1 MCEALALVHSTDF
14 PLQRWCW
21 LRLHELQHLTSP
33 MAGWRELSCAVNVGG
48 CPSLV
53 DDVGAVLRERQGL
66 WTLVLIR
73 EAQLAPAAAV
83 GTLAT
88 RFFQQAKCTH
98 ATAAH
103 DTRLDVDCR
112 LVLFAL
118 STSWGAEALAQP
130 DKRSGPRHRLL
141 SSAKGEAAPW
151 LSAAQRAQ
159 PRLLPHLLRSAVA
172 VVLGEEPTE
181 RFGARMR
188 EQLES
193 RHGRQQQQSAQ
204 PAQQHVGVDD
214 GSAASTWPDLSVFD
228 RIAGQQSVVSEVVQ
242 RLRGIASGA
251 DGGQDAHVFFFYGFP
266 GTGKTMLAELVA
278 LAQHGRTSPPAFQRF
293 SMQNYKTDEDM
304 WKLVS
309 PPCGVKGEAPVVLF
323 DEIEEARADFM
334 TSALVNA
341 IDHRGFVEFSRK
353 TAEGACVSEH
363 ARTAGAFI
371 ILTSNCFMDALA
383 DVVARQRRA
392 GISEPTAL
400 YKATREAMDAMIFD
414 ERIPCDAQRGTPNPF
429 AAGKMRDRMR
439 GNLYPFLPL
448 TDPQMVA
455 AFEREL
461 EERAKLYN
469 ASRRPVGLFW
479 MPEFARLIV
488 RQRGAV
494 LGVDQRGAG
503 AEPPRMRAVVEA
515 ATAAARAGGAHDGA
529 LGSTVSSS
537 GLTGNDGKS
546 LRKRIEELM
555 RLDERSVERLY
566 ARAADACARNGARLA
581 RLMLH
586 VANEVP
592 DVAEFCEPLPSTAAG
607 AAATRTHAAQLAA
620 AAERHPSVGTLLAA
634 AAYVVVSTLCFAGSA
649 PACALEAALLEA
661 ARWAWWALSWAWQL
675 LGVALGALSG
685 GARLGALALALLFG
699 RSVRRARR
707 AQRDKDAGMQA
718 ALSAVLSAHAL
729 EGSAWRVAE
738 AQLHAQLSVA
748 LRELREIEEA
758 VGAVPSAPYRALTEL
773 REIEEAVR
781 AVPSAPYRAL
791 TELREIEEAEAVGAR
806 HGAQPVAA
814 AAALGGAAGAATRAA
829 AASESGERGD
839 SGGVIMPGPPCPTR
853 RGLMAVLA
861 QRAAAGDAREIWTEA
876 AR

>member
-1 MCEALALVHSTDF
+1 
-14 PLQRWCW
+14 
-21 LRLHELQHLTSP
+21 
-33 MAGWRELSCAVNVGG
+33 
-48 CPSLV
+48 
-53 DDVGAVLRERQGL
+53 
-66 WTLVLIR
+66 
-73 EAQLAPAAAV
+73 
-83 GTLAT
+83 
-88 RFFQQAKCTH
+88 
-98 ATAAH
+98 
-103 DTRLDVDCR
+103 
-112 LVLFAL
+112 
-118 STSWGAEALAQP
+118 
-130 DKRSGPRHRLL
+130 
-141 SSAKGEAAPW
+141 
-151 LSAAQRAQ
+151 
-159 PRLLPHLLRSAVA
+159 
-172 VVLGEEPTE
+172 
-181 RFGARMR
+181 
-188 EQLES
+188 
-193 RHGRQQQQSAQ
+193 
-204 PAQQHVGVDD
+204 
-214 GSAASTWPDLSVFD
+214 
-228 RIAGQQSVVSEVVQ
+228 
-242 RLRGIASGA
+242 
-251 DGGQDAHVFFFYGFP
+251 
-266 GTGKTMLAELVA
+266 
-278 LAQHGRTSPPAFQRF
+278 
-293 SMQNYKTDEDM
+293 
-304 WKLVS
+304 
-309 PPCGVKGEAPVVLF
+309 
-323 DEIEEARADFM
+323 
-334 TSALVNA
+334 
-341 IDHRGFVEFSRK
+341 
-353 TAEGACVSEH
+353 
-363 ARTAGAFI
+363 
-371 ILTSNCFMDALA
+371 MDALA

-479 MPEFARLIV
+479 MPEFAKLIV

-494 LGVDQRGAG
+494 LGVDQRDAG

-515 ATAAARAGGAHDGA
+515 ARAARAGGAHDGA

-592 DVAEFCEPLPSTAAG
+592 DVAEFCEPLPTTAAG
-607 AAATRTHAAQLAA
+607 AAAVGGQPGACPAEGDTASGDTELSSCGTAATSTASPSLLGTPPSPSTASKPSHADSASSPLTAAPVHANVAHELEVVTEADAESKPDYARTAADVALSLQTRTHAAQLAA
-620 AAERHPSVGTLLAA
+620 AAERHREREAALSAQHAHELTKLTERVAELETRLLTWQLTCAVLLALTTALLFGMGHVILASALSLARMAALTASVGTLLAA
-634 AAYVVVSTLCFAGSA
+634 AAYVVVSALCFAGSA

-718 ALSAVLSAHAL
+718 ALSAVLSAQAL

-748 LRELREIEEA
+748 LRELREIEE
-758 VGAVPSAPYRALTEL
+758 S
-773 REIEEAVR
+773 VR

-791 TELREIEEAEAVGAR
+791 TELREIEEAEAEGAR

-829 AASESGERGD
+829 AASESGAAAVLSPPTSEAPTTPTARQE
-839 SGGVIMPGPPCPTR
+839 SGGT
-853 RGLMAVLA
+853 
-861 QRAAAGDAREIWTEA
+861 AAA
-876 AR
+876 

>member
-1 MCEALALVHSTDF
+1 
-14 PLQRWCW
+14 
-21 LRLHELQHLTSP
+21 
-33 MAGWRELSCAVNVGG
+33 
-48 CPSLV
+48 
-53 DDVGAVLRERQGL
+53 
-66 WTLVLIR
+66 
-73 EAQLAPAAAV
+73 
-83 GTLAT
+83 
-88 RFFQQAKCTH
+88 
-98 ATAAH
+98 
-103 DTRLDVDCR
+103 
-112 LVLFAL
+112 
-118 STSWGAEALAQP
+118 
-130 DKRSGPRHRLL
+130 
-141 SSAKGEAAPW
+141 
-151 LSAAQRAQ
+151 
-159 PRLLPHLLRSAVA
+159 
-172 VVLGEEPTE
+172 
-181 RFGARMR
+181 
-188 EQLES
+188 
-193 RHGRQQQQSAQ
+193 
-204 PAQQHVGVDD
+204 
-214 GSAASTWPDLSVFD
+214 
-228 RIAGQQSVVSEVVQ
+228 
-242 RLRGIASGA
+242 
-251 DGGQDAHVFFFYGFP
+251 
-266 GTGKTMLAELVA
+266 
-278 LAQHGRTSPPAFQRF
+278 
-293 SMQNYKTDEDM
+293 
-304 WKLVS
+304 
-309 PPCGVKGEAPVVLF
+309 
-323 DEIEEARADFM
+323 
-334 TSALVNA
+334 
-341 IDHRGFVEFSRK
+341 
-353 TAEGACVSEH
+353 
-363 ARTAGAFI
+363 
-371 ILTSNCFMDALA
+371 MDALA

-529 LGSTVSSS
+529 LGPTLSSS

-592 DVAEFCEPLPSTAAG
+592 DVAEFCEPLPTTAAG
-607 AAATRTHAAQLAA
+607 AAAVGGQPGACPAEGDTASGDTELSSCGTAATSTASPSLLGTPPSPSTAPKPSPADSASSPPTAAPVHANVAHELEVVTEADAESKPDYARMAADVALSLQTRTHAAELVA
-620 AAERHPSVGTLLAA
+620 AAERHREREAALSAQHAHELTKLSERVAELETRLLTWQLTCAVLLALTTALLFGMGHVILASALSLARVAALTASVGTLLAA
-634 AAYVVVSTLCFAGSA
+634 AAYVVVSALCFAGSA

-675 LGVALGALSG
+675 LSVALGALSG

-758 VGAVPSAPYRALTEL
+758 VRAVPSAPYRALTEL
-773 REIEEAVR
+773 REIEESVR
-781 AVPSAPYRAL
+781 AVPSAPYRAP

-829 AASESGERGD
+829 AASESGAAAVLSPPRGFMARRFARID
-839 SGGVIMPGPPCPTR
+839 QAKRDRADDQADDQADDEDDAAPTTPTARQESGGT
-853 RGLMAVLA
+853 
-861 QRAAAGDAREIWTEA
+861 AAA
-876 AR
+876 

>member
-1 MCEALALVHSTDF
+1 
-14 PLQRWCW
+14 
-21 LRLHELQHLTSP
+21 
-33 MAGWRELSCAVNVGG
+33 
-48 CPSLV
+48 
-53 DDVGAVLRERQGL
+53 
-66 WTLVLIR
+66 
-73 EAQLAPAAAV
+73 
-83 GTLAT
+83 
-88 RFFQQAKCTH
+88 
-98 ATAAH
+98 
-103 DTRLDVDCR
+103 
-112 LVLFAL
+112 
-118 STSWGAEALAQP
+118 
-130 DKRSGPRHRLL
+130 
-141 SSAKGEAAPW
+141 
-151 LSAAQRAQ
+151 
-159 PRLLPHLLRSAVA
+159 
-172 VVLGEEPTE
+172 
-181 RFGARMR
+181 
-188 EQLES
+188 
-193 RHGRQQQQSAQ
+193 
-204 PAQQHVGVDD
+204 
-214 GSAASTWPDLSVFD
+214 
-228 RIAGQQSVVSEVVQ
+228 
-242 RLRGIASGA
+242 
-251 DGGQDAHVFFFYGFP
+251 
-266 GTGKTMLAELVA
+266 
-278 LAQHGRTSPPAFQRF
+278 
-293 SMQNYKTDEDM
+293 
-304 WKLVS
+304 
-309 PPCGVKGEAPVVLF
+309 
-323 DEIEEARADFM
+323 
-334 TSALVNA
+334 
-341 IDHRGFVEFSRK
+341 
-353 TAEGACVSEH
+353 
-363 ARTAGAFI
+363 
-371 ILTSNCFMDALA
+371 MDALA

-400 YKATREAMDAMIFD
+400 YKATREAMDALIFD

-479 MPEFARLIV
+479 MPEFAKLIV

-503 AEPPRMRAVVEA
+503 AEPPRMRAVIEA
-515 ATAAARAGGAHDGA
+515 AAAAARAGGAHDGA
-529 LGSTVSSS
+529 LGSTLSSS

-592 DVAEFCEPLPSTAAG
+592 DVAEFCEALPSTAATSG
-607 AAATRTHAAQLAA
+607 AAAVGGQPGACPAEGDTASGDTELSSCGAAATSTASPSLLGTPPSPSTAPKPSHADSASSQPTAAPVHANVAHELEVVTEVVTEDVTEVVTEVVTEAVTEVVTEVVTEAGAESKPDYARMAADVALSLQTRTHAAELAA
-620 AAERHPSVGTLLAA
+620 AAERHREREAALSAQHAHELTKLTERVAELETRLLTWQLTCAVLLALTTALLFGMGHVILASALSLARMAALTASVGTLLTA
-634 AAYVVVSTLCFAGSA
+634 AAYVVVSALCFAGSA

-661 ARWAWWALSWAWQL
+661 VRWAWWALSWAWQL
-675 LGVALGALSG
+675 LSVALGALSG

-718 ALSAVLSAHAL
+718 ALSAVLSAQAL

-758 VGAVPSAPYRALTEL
+758 VRAVLSAPYRAPTEL
-773 REIEEAVR
+773 RKGEEV
-781 AVPSAPYRAL
+781 
-791 TELREIEEAEAVGAR
+791 EAVGAR

-829 AASESGERGD
+829 AASESGAAAVLSPPRGFMARRFARID
-839 SGGVIMPGPPCPTR
+839 QAKRDRADDQADDQADDEDDAAPTTPTARLESGGT
-853 RGLMAVLA
+853 
-861 QRAAAGDAREIWTEA
+861 AAA
-876 AR
+876 

>member
-1 MCEALALVHSTDF
+1 
-14 PLQRWCW
+14 
-21 LRLHELQHLTSP
+21 
-33 MAGWRELSCAVNVGG
+33 
-48 CPSLV
+48 
-53 DDVGAVLRERQGL
+53 
-66 WTLVLIR
+66 
-73 EAQLAPAAAV
+73 
-83 GTLAT
+83 
-88 RFFQQAKCTH
+88 
-98 ATAAH
+98 
-103 DTRLDVDCR
+103 
-112 LVLFAL
+112 
-118 STSWGAEALAQP
+118 
-130 DKRSGPRHRLL
+130 
-141 SSAKGEAAPW
+141 
-151 LSAAQRAQ
+151 
-159 PRLLPHLLRSAVA
+159 
-172 VVLGEEPTE
+172 
-181 RFGARMR
+181 
-188 EQLES
+188 
-193 RHGRQQQQSAQ
+193 
-204 PAQQHVGVDD
+204 
-214 GSAASTWPDLSVFD
+214 
-228 RIAGQQSVVSEVVQ
+228 
-242 RLRGIASGA
+242 
-251 DGGQDAHVFFFYGFP
+251 
-266 GTGKTMLAELVA
+266 
-278 LAQHGRTSPPAFQRF
+278 
-293 SMQNYKTDEDM
+293 
-304 WKLVS
+304 
-309 PPCGVKGEAPVVLF
+309 
-323 DEIEEARADFM
+323 
-334 TSALVNA
+334 
-341 IDHRGFVEFSRK
+341 
-353 TAEGACVSEH
+353 
-363 ARTAGAFI
+363 
-371 ILTSNCFMDALA
+371 MDALA

-479 MPEFARLIV
+479 MPEFAKLIV

-515 ATAAARAGGAHDGA
+515 AAAAARAGGAHDGA
-529 LGSTVSSS
+529 LGSTSS

-592 DVAEFCEPLPSTAAG
+592 DVAEFCEALPSTAATSG
-607 AAATRTHAAQLAA
+607 AAAVGGQPGACPAEGDTASGDTELSSCGTAATSTASPSLLGTPPSPSTAPKPSHADSASSQPTAAPVHANVAHELEVVTEDVTEDVTEVVTEVVTEAVTEVVTEVVTEAGAESKPDYARMAADVALSLQTRTHAAELAA
-620 AAERHPSVGTLLAA
+620 AAERHREREAALSAQHAHELTKLTERVAELETRLLTWQLTCAVLLALTTALLFGMGHVILASALSLARMAALTASVGTLLTA
-634 AAYVVVSTLCFAGSA
+634 AAYVVVSALCFAGSA

-661 ARWAWWALSWAWQL
+661 VRWAWWALSWAWQL
-675 LGVALGALSG
+675 LSVALGALSG

-718 ALSAVLSAHAL
+718 ALSAVLSAQAL
-729 EGSAWRVAE
+729 EDTAWRVTE

-748 LRELREIEEA
+748 LRELREIDEAVRAVPRAPCRALTELREIEEA
-758 VGAVPSAPYRALTEL
+758 VGAVPSAPCRAPTEL

-781 AVPSAPYRAL
+781 AVPSAPCRAL

-829 AASESGERGD
+829 AASESGAAAVLSPPRGFMARRFARID
-839 SGGVIMPGPPCPTR
+839 QAKRDRADDQADDQADDEDDAAPTTPTARLESGGT
-853 RGLMAVLA
+853 
-861 QRAAAGDAREIWTEA
+861 AAA
-876 AR
+876 

>member
-1 MCEALALVHSTDF
+1 
-14 PLQRWCW
+14 
-21 LRLHELQHLTSP
+21 
-33 MAGWRELSCAVNVGG
+33 
-48 CPSLV
+48 
-53 DDVGAVLRERQGL
+53 
-66 WTLVLIR
+66 
-73 EAQLAPAAAV
+73 
-83 GTLAT
+83 
-88 RFFQQAKCTH
+88 
-98 ATAAH
+98 
-103 DTRLDVDCR
+103 
-112 LVLFAL
+112 
-118 STSWGAEALAQP
+118 
-130 DKRSGPRHRLL
+130 
-141 SSAKGEAAPW
+141 
-151 LSAAQRAQ
+151 
-159 PRLLPHLLRSAVA
+159 
-172 VVLGEEPTE
+172 
-181 RFGARMR
+181 
-188 EQLES
+188 
-193 RHGRQQQQSAQ
+193 
-204 PAQQHVGVDD
+204 
-214 GSAASTWPDLSVFD
+214 
-228 RIAGQQSVVSEVVQ
+228 
-242 RLRGIASGA
+242 
-251 DGGQDAHVFFFYGFP
+251 
-266 GTGKTMLAELVA
+266 
-278 LAQHGRTSPPAFQRF
+278 
-293 SMQNYKTDEDM
+293 
-304 WKLVS
+304 
-309 PPCGVKGEAPVVLF
+309 
-323 DEIEEARADFM
+323 
-334 TSALVNA
+334 
-341 IDHRGFVEFSRK
+341 
-353 TAEGACVSEH
+353 
-363 ARTAGAFI
+363 
-371 ILTSNCFMDALA
+371 MDALA

-461 EERAKLYN
+461 DERAKLYN

-479 MPEFARLIV
+479 MPEFAKLIV

-503 AEPPRMRAVVEA
+503 AEPPRMRSVVEA
-515 ATAAARAGGAHDGA
+515 AAAAARAGGAHDGA

-592 DVAEFCEPLPSTAAG
+592 DVAEFCEPLPTTAATSG
-607 AAATRTHAAQLAA
+607 AAAVGGQPGACPAEGDTASGDTELSSCGAAATSTASPSLLGTPPSPSTASKPSHADSVSSPLTPAPVHANVAHELEVVTEADAESKPDYARMAADVALSLQTRTHAAELAA
-620 AAERHPSVGTLLAA
+620 AAERHREREAALSALHAHELTKLSERVAELETRLLTWQLTCAVLLALTTALLFGMGHVILASALSLARMAALTASVGTLLTA
-634 AAYVVVSTLCFAGSA
+634 AAYVVVSALCFAGSA

-718 ALSAVLSAHAL
+718 ALSAVLSAQAL

-758 VGAVPSAPYRALTEL
+758 VG
-773 REIEEAVR
+773 

-829 AASESGERGD
+829 AASESGAAAVLSPPTSEAPTTPTARQE
-839 SGGVIMPGPPCPTR
+839 SGGT
-853 RGLMAVLA
+853 
-861 QRAAAGDAREIWTEA
+861 AAA
-876 AR
+876 

>member
-1 MCEALALVHSTDF
+1 
-14 PLQRWCW
+14 
-21 LRLHELQHLTSP
+21 
-33 MAGWRELSCAVNVGG
+33 
-48 CPSLV
+48 
-53 DDVGAVLRERQGL
+53 
-66 WTLVLIR
+66 
-73 EAQLAPAAAV
+73 
-83 GTLAT
+83 
-88 RFFQQAKCTH
+88 
-98 ATAAH
+98 
-103 DTRLDVDCR
+103 
-112 LVLFAL
+112 
-118 STSWGAEALAQP
+118 
-130 DKRSGPRHRLL
+130 
-141 SSAKGEAAPW
+141 
-151 LSAAQRAQ
+151 
-159 PRLLPHLLRSAVA
+159 
-172 VVLGEEPTE
+172 
-181 RFGARMR
+181 
-188 EQLES
+188 
-193 RHGRQQQQSAQ
+193 
-204 PAQQHVGVDD
+204 
-214 GSAASTWPDLSVFD
+214 
-228 RIAGQQSVVSEVVQ
+228 
-242 RLRGIASGA
+242 
-251 DGGQDAHVFFFYGFP
+251 
-266 GTGKTMLAELVA
+266 
-278 LAQHGRTSPPAFQRF
+278 
-293 SMQNYKTDEDM
+293 
-304 WKLVS
+304 
-309 PPCGVKGEAPVVLF
+309 
-323 DEIEEARADFM
+323 
-334 TSALVNA
+334 
-341 IDHRGFVEFSRK
+341 
-353 TAEGACVSEH
+353 
-363 ARTAGAFI
+363 
-371 ILTSNCFMDALA
+371 MDALA
-383 DVVARQRRA
+383 DVVARERRA
-392 GISEPTAL
+392 GIREPAAL

-479 MPEFARLIV
+479 MPEFAKLIV

-592 DVAEFCEPLPSTAAG
+592 DVAEFCEPLPSTAAASPG
-607 AAATRTHAAQLAA
+607 AGAVGGQPGACPAEGDTASGDTELSSCGTAATSTASPSLLGTPPSPSTASKPSHADSASNQPTPAPVHANVAHELEVVTEAVAESKPDHARMAADVALSLQTRTHAAELAV
-620 AAERHPSVGTLLAA
+620 AAERHREREAALSALHAHELTKLSERVAELETRLLTWQLTCAVLLALTTALLFGMGHVILASALSLARVAALTASVGTLLTA
-634 AAYVVVSTLCFAGSA
+634 AAYVVVSALCFAGSA

-675 LGVALGALSG
+675 LGVAWGALSG

-718 ALSAVLSAHAL
+718 ALSAVLSAQAL
-729 EGSAWRVAE
+729 ESSAWRVAE

-758 VGAVPSAPYRALTEL
+758 V
-773 REIEEAVR
+773 R
-781 AVPSAPYRAL
+781 AVPSAPCRAL

-829 AASESGERGD
+829 AASESGAAAVLSPPRGFMARRFARID
-839 SGGVIMPGPPCPTR
+839 QAKRDRADDQADDQADDEDDAAPTTPTARQESGGT
-853 RGLMAVLA
+853 
-861 QRAAAGDAREIWTEA
+861 AAA
-876 AR
+876 